1 MKRTLCQWFGILAV
15 AVAATYV
22 RAGDSPPPP
31 AELDRAFARLETY
44 DWGQSRQELG
54 ALDQAIRASVG
65 DAAAR
70 QQLENRLA
78 AVLATSAPVA
88 AKDFVCQRLGLIG
101 AGPSVPALAA
111 LLPDPQLSHAARMAL
126 ESIHGPTARQALRD
140 ALSKVEGQLKIGV
153 INSLGNLEDAA
164 AADALAGLLK
174 ETDTNICSA
183 AAVALGHIG
192 TVAAARTLGQF
203 RGTAPE
209 ALQSVVTDAWLMA
222 AERLAQTGH
231 REEAAG
237 IFHRLYTPQNS
248 IVVCRA
254 CLRGLV
260 GAEPEKAADLLA
272 AALAC
277 GEESLSGVAAGLL
290 ANGPGAPPLAP
301 FLEAFRTYPPPTQ
314 IAVLDA
320 CRVRGETSGR
330 LTALDGVQ
338 SSNAS
343 VRLAAL
349 RALGVIGNAG
359 DVPLL
364 ARLAAGGEDGQSAAA
379 RSALTALRGKDINA
393 ALIAELAAAPP
404 ETSREAI
411 RALAERN
418 ATEAVGP
425 IASCLDS
432 GGETTTVAALD
443 ALAILGGGGQVPAI
457 IKTLDAATTD
467 RVRQSAEAALQS
479 ITVRAG
485 AACADP
491 LLAGLKDAKSVTRPV
506 LLRALGVVGGAK
518 ALEAV
523 RFALQDSDAPTQ
535 EAAFRV
541 LTEWSGAEAA
551 PDLLQ
556 FARTS
561 ANPNRA
567 LLAFRAYV
575 RLCRDE
581 QITSAAKLKM
591 LTDALGLAKTVAQK
605 RLVIAGLGDLDDP
618 AALKL
623 LEPFL
628 ADADL
633 AEVAGLAIV
642 NVAAKPNPKDA
653 GGIGLD
659 LEKVMDLEKVIKLTT
674 NPDLQDQARKLLER
688 LGAKTP

>member
-15 AVAATYV
+15 AVAASYV
-22 RAGDSPPPP
+22 RAADSPPPP
-31 AELDRAFARLETY
+31 AELDQAFTRLETY

-101 AGPSVPALAA
+101 GGPSVPALAA

-126 ESIHGPTARQALRD
+126 ESIHVPSARQALRD

-153 INSLGNLEDAA
+153 INSLGNLEDAD

-192 TVAAARTLGQF
+192 TVAAAQALGQY

-209 ALQSVVTDAWLMA
+209 ELQGIVTDAWLMA

-237 IFHRLYTPQNS
+237 IFHRLYTPQSS

-272 AALAC
+272 GALAC

-290 ANGPGAPPLAP
+290 ANGPSAPPLAP
-301 FLEAFRTYPPPTQ
+301 FLEAFQTYPPPTQ
-314 IAVLDA
+314 IAVLEA
-320 CRVRGETSGR
+320 CRARGETSGR
-330 LTALDGVQ
+330 PAALDGVK
-338 SSNAS
+338 STNMA

-364 ARLAAGGEDGQSAAA
+364 ARLAAGGRGESNVIAAA
-379 RSALTALRGKDINA
+379 YSALVTLPGKDINA
-393 ALIAELAAAPP
+393 ALIAEWVAEAPQSGQ
-404 ETSREAI
+404 ETI
-411 RALAERN
+411 RALADRN
-418 ATEAVGP
+418 ATEAVEA
-425 IASCLDS
+425 IASHLDS
-432 GGETTTVAALD
+432 GGESVTVAALY
-443 ALAILGGGGQVPAI
+443 ALGTLGGSGQIPAI
-457 IKTLDAATTD
+457 IKTLDGATTD
-467 RVRQSAEAALQS
+467 PVREFAEAALQS
-479 ITVRAG
+479 IAVRAG

-491 LLAGLKDAKSVTRPV
+491 LLAGLKDAKSGTKPA

-523 RFALQDSDAPTQ
+523 RAALQDSDAPTQ

-541 LTEWSGAEAA
+541 LTEWTGAEAA

-581 QITSAAKLKM
+581 QTSSAAKLKM
-591 LTDALGLAKTVAQK
+591 LTDALGPAKTVAQK

-633 AEVAGLAIV
+633 AEVASLAIV
-642 NVAAKPNPKDA
+642 NVAAKSDPKN
-653 GGIGLD
+653 GGDI
-659 LEKVMDLEKVIKLTT
+659 VPVLEKVIKLST

-688 LGAKTP
+688 LGAKTQ